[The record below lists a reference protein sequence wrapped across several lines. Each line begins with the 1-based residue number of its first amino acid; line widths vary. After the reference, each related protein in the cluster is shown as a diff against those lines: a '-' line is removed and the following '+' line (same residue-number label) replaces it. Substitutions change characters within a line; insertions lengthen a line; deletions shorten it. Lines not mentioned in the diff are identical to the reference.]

1 VRCAPKG
8 DPLLRQVRVFI
19 AEDEPFIALN
29 LASEVQGARG
39 HVIGPAG
46 SVAEALSLLEHTQP
60 HVGLLDAN
68 LSDGEITPVAE
79 LLRARAVPILFY
91 CGQLPAHLRYPDVPV
106 YIKPMPPYELVIEIA
121 ALLRRVGNR
130 PTSTSAILSHNCG
143 A

>member
-1 VRCAPKG
+1 MRCAPKG

-29 LASEVQGARG
+29 LASEVQEAHG

-46 SVAEALSLLEHTQP
+46 SVAEALSLLEHQP

-91 CGQLPAHLRYPDVPV
+91 CGQLPAHLRYPGVPV
-106 YIKPMPPYELVIEIA
+106 YIKPVPPCELVIEIA

-130 PTSTSAILSHNCG
+130 SSSTPAILSHNCR